1 MKINHLGIIPDGNR
15 RWAKANNVD
24 LYKTYN
30 IFANRIVEIFEVFQ
44 TSCSVSAV
52 GLLSLAATVVAAD
65 SFDRISDHSSFVNTY
80 FSIFLILII
89 RFTYALFGTYLARKW
104 VV

>member
-1 MKINHLGIIPDGNR
+1 MIKVTQFVSFVNH
-15 RWAKANNVD
+15 
-24 LYKTYN
+24 
-30 IFANRIVEIFEVFQ
+30 FFEVFQ